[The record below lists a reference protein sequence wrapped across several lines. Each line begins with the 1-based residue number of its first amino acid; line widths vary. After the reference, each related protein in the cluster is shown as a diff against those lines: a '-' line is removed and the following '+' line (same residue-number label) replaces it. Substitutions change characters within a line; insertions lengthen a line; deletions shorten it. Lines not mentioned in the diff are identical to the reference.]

1 MGYLSILIKFYVV
14 ADVNHTKTVQ
24 IDLYSPKEKLKIHI
38 FSLPQWR
45 VAGKL
50 HTKTKYP
57 N

>member
-45 VAGKL
+45 AAGKL